1 MVAGHFGAWEVFAA
15 WTGYNGYPVVPVA
28 VRQKNRGANRFF
40 TELRG
45 DAGTMPIYRKE
56 SLANMYQV
64 LADGKLLTLGSDQD
78 ARSRGVFV
86 DFFGIQS
93 STPKGTALF
102 HLKTGAPIVFGACF
116 EQDGEYYLDFE
127 PINVNK
133 EDNVPGEYSD
143 KEIDGANISDKKPE
157 DMNKK
162 ELLKCAKELDMKI
175 SRKERKDVEVLRQL
189 VIGEFY
195 ANAPVESRSGQGPL
209 NVPVE
214 PGTGGVHQG
223 ATTPNDQGPD
233 LNDES
238 ES

>member
-1 MVAGHFGAWEVFAA
+1 MKIFLNKKFMGLRIVYKPAKQWKDLDGS
-15 WTGYNGYPVVPVA
+15 P
-28 VRQKNRGANRFF
+28 QK
-40 TELRG
+40 TESKY
-45 DAGTMPIYRKE
+45 I
-56 SLANMYQV
+56 QFQ
-64 LADGKLLTLGSDQD
+64 DGKYETEDKVEIAAIEKYMKDHQSEVTVLDSEELKRREEITKRVEAQMKKEDEEAA
-78 ARSRGVFV
+78 ARGGDRYGN
-86 DFFGIQS
+86 D
-93 STPKGTALF
+93 L
-102 HLKTGAPIVFGACF
+102 
-116 EQDGEYYLDFE
+116 
-127 PINVNK
+127 NK